1 MNVPLPRDPTP
12 DLPVVH
18 IVDDD
23 PAIRS
28 TVVEV
33 LELSGIAAES
43 FGSGADVLG
52 YHGNDRPDLVIVDQ
66 QLPDTTGIDLSI
78 ALRSE
83 DPDLA
88 VILLTGYASADNAI
102 AAVGLVDDY
111 LTKPARPEDLVR
123 SVKAGLERAR
133 LRRENRHLVG
143 RLHEM
148 NAALEETVAERT
160 SALEMFTYA
169 VAHDLRAP
177 LRAMNGFSEALIEDC
192 WNVLGEDG
200 RDYAGRIQAAS
211 SQMGKLIE
219 ALLDLSRVSRAEM
232 NLQTIDLGAEASQI
246 AEELQRIG
254 PDRDVRFVIQQPV
267 WALADPTLMATVLQ
281 NLLDNAWKYS
291 SRRDGALIEFA
302 TIPAGDFPACYY
314 VRDNGAGFD
323 SAYVDKLFIPFQR
336 LHTPG
341 EFPGTGIGL
350 ASLRQI
356 VERHGGQVW
365 AEGAVGEGATFYF
378 TLDAKQDALA
388 NVPLGVW
395 RRDRVSISALA
406 NDHVT
411 HPQSD
416 RDVSILGVDDVTT

>member
-1 MNVPLPRDPTP
+1 VSVPSPRDPTP
-12 DLPVVH
+12 EQPVVH

-23 PAIRS
+23 PVIRS

-33 LELSGIAAES
+33 LALSGIAAEA
-43 FGSGADVLG
+43 FGTGAAVLG
-52 YHGNDRPDLVIVDQ
+52 YHGVDRPDLVIVDQ
-66 QLPDTTGIDLSI
+66 RLPDTTGIALST
-78 ALRSE
+78 ALKSE
-83 DPDLA
+83 DPDLGM
-88 VILLTGYASADNAI
+88 ILLTGFASADNAI

-111 LTKPARPEDLVR
+111 LTKPVKPEELVR

-148 NAALEETVAERT
+148 NTALEEIVAERT
-160 SALEMFTYA
+160 GALELFTYA
-169 VAHDLRAP
+169 AAHDLRAP
-177 LRAMNGFSEALIEDC
+177 LRAMEGFSEALIEEFFD
-192 WNVLGEDG
+192 VLGEAG
-200 RDYAGRIQAAS
+200 QGYAGRIQTAS
-211 SQMGKLIE
+211 SQMSKLID

-232 NLQTIDLGAEASQI
+232 NLQRIDLGAEVSNI
-246 AEELQRIG
+246 AKELKRTG
-254 PDRDVRFVIQQPV
+254 PERDVRFVIQQPV
-267 WALADPTLMATVLQ
+267 WALADPTLIATVLQ

-291 SRRDGALIEFA
+291 SRRDDAVIEFA
-302 TIPAGDFPACYY
+302 TMPAGDAPVCYY

-323 SAYVDKLFIPFQR
+323 PAFVDKLFTPFQR

-378 TLDAKQDALA
+378 TLDPKETPDEEPGALA
-388 NVPLGVW
+388 T
-395 RRDRVSISALA
+395 AE
-406 NDHVT
+406 
-411 HPQSD
+411 SD
-416 RDVSILGVDDVTT
+416 VAS

>member
-1 MNVPLPRDPTP
+1 VNVPLPRDPTP
-12 DLPVVH
+12 DLAVVH

-23 PAIRS
+23 PVIRS

-43 FGSGADVLG
+43 FGSGADALG
-52 YHGNDRPDLVIVDQ
+52 YHGTGRPDLVIVDQ
-66 QLPDTTGIDLSI
+66 QLPDTTGITLSV
-78 ALRSE
+78 ALRSV
-83 DPDLA
+83 DPDLG

-111 LTKPARPEDLVR
+111 LTKPVQPEDLVR

-148 NAALEETVAERT
+148 NTALEETVAERT

-177 LRAMNGFSEALIEDC
+177 LRAMDGYSEALLEDC
-192 WNVLGEDG
+192 FDGLGETG
-200 RDYAGRIQAAS
+200 QGYAERIQAAS
-211 SQMGKLIE
+211 SQMARLID

-232 NLQTIDLGAEASQI
+232 NLQTVDLGAEVSHI
-246 AEELQRIG
+246 AEELQRSG
-254 PDRDVRFVIQQPV
+254 PDRGVRFVIQQPV
-267 WALADPTLMATVLQ
+267 WARADPTLIATVLQ

-291 SRRDGALIEFA
+291 SRRDEAVIEFA
-302 TIPAGDFPACYY
+302 TMPVGDSPVCYY

-323 SAYVDKLFIPFQR
+323 SAFVDKLFTPFQR

-388 NVPLGVW
+388 KCPAG
-395 RRDRVSISALA
+395 ALA
-406 NDHVT
+406 
-411 HPQSD
+411 S
-416 RDVSILGVDDVTT
+416 

>member
-1 MNVPLPRDPTP
+1 VNVPLPRAPTP

-43 FGSGADVLG
+43 FGSGADALG
-52 YHGNDRPDLVIVDQ
+52 YHGTDRPDLVIVDQ
-66 QLPDTTGIDLSI
+66 QLPDTTGISLSI
-78 ALRSE
+78 ALRSM
-83 DPDLA
+83 DPDLG

-111 LTKPARPEDLVR
+111 LTKPVHPEDLVR
-123 SVKAGLERAR
+123 SVKAGLERAW

-148 NAALEETVAERT
+148 NTALEETVAERT

-177 LRAMNGFSEALIEDC
+177 LRAMDGFSEALLEDC
-192 WNVLGEDG
+192 FDGLGETG
-200 RDYAGRIQAAS
+200 QGYAERIQAAS
-211 SQMGKLIE
+211 SQMSRLID

-232 NLQTIDLGAEASQI
+232 NLQTVDLGAEVNQI
-246 AEELQRIG
+246 AEELRRSR

-267 WALADPTLMATVLQ
+267 WARADPTLISTVLQ

-291 SRRDGALIEFA
+291 SRRDDALIEFA
-302 TIPAGDFPACYY
+302 TMPSGDDPVCYY

-323 SAYVDKLFIPFQR
+323 SAFVDKLFTPFQR

-378 TLDAKQDALA
+378 TLDAKQDA
-388 NVPLGVW
+388 
-395 RRDRVSISALA
+395 
-406 NDHVT
+406 
-411 HPQSD
+411 
-416 RDVSILGVDDVTT
+416 